1 MAARLASAA
10 VGLPLLLLAVWT
22 GGTWFSLLTAAAA
35 GLGALELCAMARQKG
50 HRPAEP
56 LAAAWALAL
65 VLAAFFLSEGYP
77 LHATVLPVLAGGCLA
92 LLCWLLW
99 RPQAA
104 AGLADWGLTAG
115 SALYPGLLLLHAPLL
130 RATDAGRDWVMF
142 LLLATFATDTCAFF
156 VGRTLGRRKLAPLV
170 SPSKTW
176 EGAAGGLLGAV
187 ASGAALFYALGL
199 PVGLAQALALG
210 ALVGVAGQTGDL
222 VESRL
227 KRAAGVKESGW
238 LVPGHGGILD
248 RLDSILFSLVIGYY
262 YVAWGVQ

>member
-1 MAARLASAA
+1 MTARLATAA
-10 VGLPLLLLAVWT
+10 VGLPVLVLAVWA
-22 GGTWFSLLTAAAA
+22 GGIWFSILTAAAA
-35 GLGALELCAMARQKG
+35 GLGALELCAMARHKG
-50 HRPAEP
+50 HHPADA

-65 VLAAFFLSEGYP
+65 VLAAFFLSDGYP
-77 LHATVLPVLAGGCLA
+77 LHATVLPALAAGCLA

-130 RATDAGRDWVMF
+130 RAMENGRDWV
-142 LLLATFATDTCAFF
+142 LLLLLVTFATDTCAFF
-156 VGRTLGRRKLAPLV
+156 VGRTLGQRKLAPSV

-187 ASGAALFYALGL
+187 ASSAGLFYLLGL

-210 ALVGVAGQTGDL
+210 ALVGVAAQIGDL

-262 YVAWGVQ
+262 FIAWGVQ